1 MGYTREAFK
10 GISWLGAFR
19 ILFRFFSYLK
29 LALIAR
35 ILSPAQFGTA
45 DIAILVLA
53 LVEIFTE
60 TGINVFL
67 IQEKDEIDEYISTA
81 WVVSIIRGF
90 CISAL
95 IFLTAGLISSF
106 FNSPSSYPILILISL
121 VPAIRGFIN
130 PSVVKFL
137 KNLNY
142 ERQFYYRS
150 GITIVEAFTA
160 ILIVWYRQSPDGLVW
175 GLIAGASFE
184 VIISFLL
191 AKPRPRVSFEQKIFL
206 KVLSRGKWL
215 TASGIFDYL
224 YLNLDNIVI
233 GRLIGTASLGL
244 YMRAYSI
251 SLIPITEISD
261 VFNQTTFPIYVKIA
275 DDKKRLMRAY
285 LRTLTLVWL
294 LVLPIG
300 LLLFIFPIEFI
311 NIILGDKWLS
321 IAPVLQILAI
331 YGTIRAITRTTIGLF
346 YSLHRQDII
355 TKITAVN
362 LIVLSITIIPFINK
376 WGLNGAGF
384 SALAGTVFSIP
395 FVIYFLKKVMV

>member
-1 MGYTREAFK
+1 MGYTKEAFR

-19 ILFRFFSYLK
+19 IFFRLSSYLK

-35 ILSPAQFGTA
+35 ILTPSQFGTA
-45 DIAILVLA
+45 DIAILMLA

-67 IQEKDEIDEYISTA
+67 IQVKEDIDEYINTA
-81 WVVSIIRGF
+81 WVVSIVRGF
-90 CISAL
+90 FIG
-95 IFLTAGLISSF
+95 IFIILSAGLISSF
-106 FNSPSSYPILILISL
+106 FNSPSSYPILFLISL
-121 VPAIRGFIN
+121 VPIIRGFIN

-150 GITIVEAFTA
+150 GITIIEAFTT
-160 ILIVWYRQSPDGLVW
+160 IMTVWYWQNPDGLVW
-175 GLIAGASFE
+175 GLIAGAGFE
-184 VIISFLL
+184 VIISFILST
-191 AKPRPRVSFEQKIFL
+191 PRPRFSFNKNIFSKI
-206 KVLSRGKWL
+206 LSRGKWL
-215 TASGIFDYL
+215 TISGIFDYL
-224 YLNLDNIVI
+224 YLNFDNIVV
-233 GRLIGTASLGL
+233 GRLLGTGQLGL

-275 DDKKRLMRAY
+275 DDRRRLMRAY
-285 LRTLTLVWL
+285 VRTLALVWI

-300 LLLFIFPIEFI
+300 LLLFIFPKEFI

-321 IAPVLQILAI
+321 VAPVLQILAI
-331 YGTIRAITRTTIGLF
+331 YGTLRAITRTTIGVF

-355 TKITAVN
+355 TKVTGINFAV
-362 LIVLSITIIPFINK
+362 LAITIVPFVNK

-384 SALAGTVFSIP
+384 SALLGTAVSTP
-395 FVIYFLKKVMV
+395 FIYYFLRKVMN